1 MIGRFFLGLF
11 LVYLLNSILSILIH
25 LLIPNY
31 YLAEVVMSVTLA
43 FLFALMEQRIDRAHF
58 YKYPR
63 FWYIF
68 FITGIVFCLLDLL
81 FFVL

>member
-43 FLFALMEQRIDRAHF
+43 FLFALMEN
-58 YKYPR
+58 
-63 FWYIF
+63 
-68 FITGIVFCLLDLL
+68 
-81 FFVL
+81 